1 MGNRI
6 LWYTF
11 ALIALFLVLSRF
23 TAANTLLQTGFK
35 GYGTVTGILQGRN
48 VDKSGAVGAI
58 AR

>member
-1 MGNRI
+1 MANRI

-23 TAANTLLQTGFK
+23 SAANQLLATGFK
-35 GYGTVTGILQGRN
+35 GYGTLTGILQGRN
-48 VDKSGAVGAI
+48 VSASGAISGI